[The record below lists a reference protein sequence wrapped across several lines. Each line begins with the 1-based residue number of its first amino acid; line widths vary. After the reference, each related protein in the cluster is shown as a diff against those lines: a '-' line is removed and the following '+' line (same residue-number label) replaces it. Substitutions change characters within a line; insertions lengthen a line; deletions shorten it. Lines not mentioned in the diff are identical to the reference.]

1 MVIMTH
7 VGNDAILVPILGTF
21 DITRAVK
28 DVGIASIYYIVYN
41 KMDKAASTF
50 CRERQISY
58 GIIAV
63 AIGIFANFLGTKIM
77 KTYDDTRDESYKW
90 ISIAILSI
98 GVILIAYGVAS
109 LALRN
114 NLAFCSLTML

>member
-1 MVIMTH
+1 
-7 VGNDAILVPILGTF
+7 
-21 DITRAVK
+21 
-28 DVGIASIYYIVYN
+28 
-41 KMDKAASTF
+41 MDKAASTF
-50 CRERQISY
+50 CRERQITY

-63 AIGIFANFLGTKIM
+63 AIGVLANFLGTKIM

-98 GVILIAYGVAS
+98 GVILIAYGVVS
-109 LALRN
+109 VALRN